1 MVGDALEMDYLQ
13 IYTISDFISQVN
25 DLIKKEIATAQQS
38 PFQKDYNFGLFL
50 NAKDQKKFVVSLY
63 HAAMTKNKALQTDK
77 LFNLSPETAAV
88 KELIFLLKD
97 QNLLT
102 K

>member
-1 MVGDALEMDYLQ
+1 
-13 IYTISDFISQVN
+13 
-25 DLIKKEIATAQQS
+25 
-38 PFQKDYNFGLFL
+38 
-50 NAKDQKKFVVSLY
+50 
-63 HAAMTKNKALQTDK
+63 MTKNKALQTDK